1 MRPLVGISLWDTEG
15 WDLDNH
21 RPATGGSSH
30 YERVLRRHLDTFDG
44 LLWVAELAQQADY
57 QNQGARTWSRLDL
70 MSVPGFP
77 AFLLR
82 NLRLAVHLRHAM
94 VDIADHENET
104 HRQWSLMEVKKGLD
118 FAFRLGAD
126 ACMLHPG
133 TYNERSGHFWPR
145 ADEVAFLVENRRRA
159 LDKSLAELAGH
170 LVTLA
175 ASQERRL
182 ADFERAHKGLFGEL
196 KSLLAQVRGGEAS
209 PEEHIRLLAK
219 ALDMIQR
226 GRLTAEQV
234 RHCQSPWSGLHVC
247 VENLEPPNFLIC
259 TPVQARRVF
268 RRLDEFFLEAASHGG
283 LGSVS
288 VDRYGPRLVVDP
300 AHMLNAYEESEAVAA
315 RIGASK
321 MGLFEKRSDS
331 VVGDLASDANP
342 AAMEANPGTFEI
354 VPDGYEFKA
363 WEPEHPTAQFP
374 AFIKQ
379 MLRKIAS
386 GFSVFY
392 NVLANDA
399 EGVSY
404 STMRSFA
411 LVERDDW
418 RSIQQD
424 FIDMWRRPL
433 YSAWLGMALLSG
445 TLKLASRD
453 PSRYTAVRH
462 RSSGWQWVTPEK
474 EAKAAVISIQN
485 GLGTRTGFLAEK
497 GEDIEDVFA
506 ELAHEEA
513 LAREYG
519 IAISGDA
526 AAPAEKPESEEDE
539 SAATQSPGGN
549 GDGSKAGPDI
559 VTGRDRNELP
569 LRPGA

>member
-1 MRPLVGISLWDTEG
+1 MTRRPFHQRLGRAFRLAWREVRGARGVFDGAGVHRLLLDWIAQSRTADDEIRGDIRLLRARARELGRNNSYVKRYFRLLTNNVIGPMGIKLQAQARRDGEPDAEVNAAIEAAWNDWANSPVTVDGRLT
-15 WDLDNH
+15 
-21 RPATGGSSH
+21 
-30 YERVLRRHLDTFDG
+30 LRRFEKVILKTMACDG
-44 LLWVAELAQQADY
+44 EAFVRLW
-57 QNQGARTWSRLDL
+57 R
-70 MSVPGFP
+70 GFEGNP
-77 AFLLR
+77 H
-82 NLRLAVHLRHAM
+82 RLAVQAIDADLIDETFNRPRRGSENEIRMGVEVDALSRPVGFWVWNKGAASI
-94 VDIADHENET
+94 VDIMRERYFVPASE
-104 HRQWSLMEVKKGLD
+104 
-118 FAFRLGAD
+118 
-126 ACMLHPG
+126 MLHLYDP
-133 TYNERSGHFWPR
+133 ERVNQTRG
-145 ADEVAFLVENRRRA
+145 
-159 LDKSLAELAGH
+159 
-170 LVTLA
+170 VTWV
-175 ASQERRL
+175 
-182 ADFERAHKGLFGEL
+182 H
-196 KSLLAQVRGGEAS
+196 
-209 PEEHIRLLAK
+209 
-219 ALDMIQR
+219 
-226 GRLTAEQV
+226 
-234 RHCQSPWSGLHVC
+234 
-247 VENLEPPNFLIC
+247 
-259 TPVQARRVF
+259 
-268 RRLDEFFLEAASHGG
+268 
-283 LGSVS
+283 SVM
-288 VDRYGPRLVVDP
+288 VP

-331 VVGDLASDANP
+331 VVGDLASEASP
-342 AAMEANPGTFEI
+342 AGMEANPGTFEI

-445 TLKLASRD
+445 ALKLASRD

-462 RSSGWQWVTPEK
+462 RPRGWQWIDPEK
-474 EAKAAVISIQN
+474 EAKAAVLSIQN

-506 ELAHEEA
+506 ELAREQA
-513 LAREYG
+513 LAEQYG
-519 IAISGDA
+519 IAISEGA
-526 AAPAEKPESEEDE
+526 GASEEKPESEEDE
-539 SAATQSPGGN
+539 SAETQSPGGN
-549 GDGSKAGPDI
+549 GDGSKAGPA
-559 VTGRDRNELP
+559 VLTGRHQGVVAV
-569 LRPGA
+569 RPGA